1 MKAIIYKYKSE
12 ISTLAGLL
20 VAVGTAWSTIDFT
33 IFEVSKDWPKLIIPT
48 MIAVGGYVTQITVK
62 VKDNENNESK

>member
-1 MKAIIYKYKSE
+1 MKNLLYKYKSE

-33 IFEVSKDWPKLIIPT
+33 TFVVSKDWPKLIIPA
-48 MIAVGGYVTQITVK
+48 MIAIGGYVTKINVERNDK
-62 VKDNENNESK
+62 

>member
-20 VAVGTAWSTIDFT
+20 VAVGTAWSTIDFSSFQ
-33 IFEVSKDWPKLIIPT
+33 IGKDWSKLIIPT

-62 VKDNENNESK
+62 DNENNQSK

>member
-12 ISTLAGLL
+12 VSTLAGLL

-62 VKDNENNESK
+62 DNENNQSK

>member
-62 VKDNENNESK
+62 DNENNQSK

>member
-20 VAVGTAWSTIDFT
+20 VAVGTAWSTIDFST
-33 IFEVSKDWPKLIIPT
+33 FDFTTDWHKLIIPA
-48 MIAVGGYVTQITVK
+48 MIAIGGYVTKINVER
-62 VKDNENNESK
+62 NENN

>member
-1 MKAIIYKYKSE
+1 MKQLLKKYKSE
-12 ISTLAGLL
+12 VSTLAGLL

-62 VKDNENNESK
+62 DNDTNK